1 MDRHGGIR
9 PTCSTPFRPYAYE
22 VMKMK
27 VAAIVGSIRK
37 ESYNLK
43 LARYIQNRYQHLFQ
57 LDVLNIRDLPFYDQ
71 DIESVPSQ
79 PVIDFK
85 AKVAAADAVLWIT
98 PEYNSTIPGVM
109 ANAIDWLSRVDRVMI
124 GKPSWIVGSSMGL
137 LGSVK
142 AQGHLRDILFASGI
156 SSPLLPGNEVY
167 IGLVHEKF
175 NEKGGLTDDPTIQ
188 YLDLVTDN
196 FVKWMKELS
205 QLKQL
210 QSQK

>member
-1 MDRHGGIR
+1 MGDQ
-9 PTCSTPFRPYAYE
+9 PYLFNAIQTLSYE

-71 DIESVPSQ
+71 DIESVPPQ

-109 ANAIDWLSRVDRVMI
+109 ANAIDWLSRVDQVMI

-175 NEKGGLTDDPTIQ
+175 NEKGELTDDPTIQ

-210 QSQK
+210 QS